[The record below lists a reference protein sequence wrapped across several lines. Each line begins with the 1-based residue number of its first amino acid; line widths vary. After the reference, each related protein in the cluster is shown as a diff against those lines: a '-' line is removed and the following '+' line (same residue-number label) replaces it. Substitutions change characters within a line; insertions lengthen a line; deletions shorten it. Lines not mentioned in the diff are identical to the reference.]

1 MDKTYVISK
10 GQKPTKEQLRE
21 IAEAK
26 KHPIVFDEDC
36 PELSPAMYSVQKL
49 LEPEKQEEK
58 SLSGKSYTNNH
69 RLVRALHQ
77 IARDYTCLQM

>member
-26 KHPIVFDEDC
+26 RHPVMFDEDC
-36 PELSPAMYSVQKL
+36 PELSPAMYK
-49 LEPEKQEEK
+49 EFRC
-58 SLSGKSYTNNH
+58 SLNQRNRKKN
-69 RLVRALHQ
+69 A
-77 IARDYTCLQM
+77 